1 MRDLV
6 TLISKWNVSRFRGPF
21 EEEGEKVQK
30 LEGMEDTK
38 WNIRFSKGVSL
49 GKQTILKDKLY
60 AQQR

>member
-1 MRDLV
+1 M
-6 TLISKWNVSRFRGPF
+6 GPF

-49 GKQTILKDKLY
+49 GKQTILMGGLH
-60 AQQR
+60 ARQ

>member
-38 WNIRFSKGVSL
+38 
-49 GKQTILKDKLY
+49 
-60 AQQR
+60 